1 MSKTAD
7 NLNRIHADFT
17 ADPVGNGE
25 QFWSTVCSFIDRCCR
40 YVPERL
46 KEDLVQDISVEVMTH
61 MDRFRTGTNF
71 QKWLSA
77 IIRNLRADCFR
88 IGVYQCREKPFSQL
102 GTWNDDGTYAEFE
115 LPGENHAS
123 IDADEMT
130 EPSEAKRIAVAMAR
144 LDAIRA
150 QLKKPADLQLLDL
163 LRSGL
168 SLAQAAMRMGT
179 TYSAVQRRFAR
190 WKWKLNRNCLPASN
204 CQIEIVDAKKR
215 AA

>member
-1 MSKTAD
+1 MSKSAD
-7 NLNRIHADFT
+7 ALNCIHADFV
-17 ADPVGNGE
+17 ADPVGNRE
-25 QFWSTVCSFIDRCCR
+25 QFWSAVCSFISRCCR
-40 YVPERL
+40 NVPERL
-46 KEDLVQDISVEVMTH
+46 KEDLVQDISIEVMTN
-61 MDRFRTGTNF
+61 MDRFKPGTNF

-102 GTWNDDGTYAEFE
+102 GAWNDDGTYSEFE
-115 LPGENHAS
+115 LSGVNHDS
-123 IDADEMT
+123 IDKDEMD
-130 EPSEAKRIAVAMAR
+130 EPSEAQRIAVATAR
-144 LDAIRA
+144 LDSIRA
-150 QLKKPADLQLLDL
+150 QLKKPADLQLFDL

-190 WKWKLNRNCLPASN
+190 WKTKLNRKCLPVSN
-204 CQIEIVDAKKR
+204 RQIEVIEGKKR